1 VKPWAE
7 ARLVGVLR
15 LWPLLCL
22 FGGLAVYFIL
32 FRFVFDPFTPPG
44 HVLGRIAPVF
54 LWEAEAPVAGAIVA
68 ADLEARYR
76 FAFASVLLTLVCIGG
91 VAAAIAL
98 ALAPLRRAFAWL
110 AGAGGLVGA
119 LIGYNEQWASPL
131 RGVAADCLP
140 GAGGPVCPLNQAV
153 ARAGELGPV
162 DAATLSHVQMVVSL
176 NSITGVGAMCVLVIA
191 FMGLAWTDTATPD
204 ARALWRRRRGFAI
217 CLAFTTLALSLQV
230 ATVHGFYHWSAALM
244 TEEHAKYMTSIAS
257 SATLY
262 WGAVYTTVLLVI
274 ALPAAISIS
283 LDIRRASEAA
293 APDGDEKAREEWV
306 KAQGLVINVRQAA
319 AALLAA
325 ASPVLTGPALDAA
338 AKVAL

>member
-1 VKPWAE
+1 VKHWAE

-22 FGGLAVYFIL
+22 FGGLAVYFVL
-32 FRFVFDPFTPPG
+32 FKLVFDPFTPPG
-44 HVLGRIAPVF
+44 HVLARIAPVF
-54 LWEAEAPVAGAIVA
+54 LWEVDPPAMGEIIAR
-68 ADLEARYR
+68 DLEGRYR
-76 FAFASVLLTLVCIGG
+76 FAFASVLLTLTCIGG

-110 AGAGGLVGA
+110 AGAAGAVGA

-131 RGVAADCLP
+131 RGVAADCRP
-140 GAGGPVCPLNQAV
+140 GAGGAVCPLNLAV

-162 DAATLSHVQMVVSL
+162 DAATLEHVRMVVSL

-191 FMGLAWTDTATPD
+191 FMGLAWSEVEAPD
-204 ARALWRRRRGFAI
+204 AATLYRRRRGFAI

-230 ATVHGFYHWSAALM
+230 ATVHGFYHWSAGLM
-244 TEEHAKYMTSIAS
+244 TEEHAAYMTSIAS

-274 ALPAAISIS
+274 ALPAAICLS
-283 LDIRRASEAA
+283 LDIRRAAEAA
-293 APDGDEKAREEWV
+293 TPGGDEKARQEWV
-306 KAQGLVINVRQAA
+306 KAQGLVIDVREAA

-325 ASPVLTGPALDAA
+325 ASPVLTGPALDVAA
-338 AKVAL
+338 QVAL